1 MTLDQVAQLVQ
12 GVVWT
17 ALLVS
22 APILLGATA
31 LGLLISIFQA
41 ATQINEQTLTF
52 VPKIFVVL
60 VTFALL
66 FPWMMRTILDFST
79 HAITSGVVRGNFP

>member
-1 MTLDQVAQLVQ
+1 MTLDQVSELVY
-12 GVVWT
+12 GVLRT

-60 VTFALL
+60 LTFAFL
-66 FPWMMRTILDFST
+66 FPWMMRTILTFSN
-79 HAITSGVVRGNFP
+79 HAISSGVGRGNFP

>member
-1 MTLDQVAQLVQ
+1 MSLDQVAQLVQ

-79 HAITSGVVRGNFP
+79 NAITSGVIRGNFP

>member
-1 MTLDQVAQLVQ
+1 MSLDQVAQLVY
-12 GVVWT
+12 GVLQT

-52 VPKIFVVL
+52 VPKIFIVL
-60 VTFALL
+60 TTFAVL
-66 FPWMMRTILDFST
+66 FPWMMRTILSFSRE
-79 HAITSGVVRGNFP
+79 AITAGVSRGSFP